1 MPRIEFIVQFDSKTK
16 QIKRICIFCGKDEY
30 NCEKCLDRDICN
42 EIYNAILNTKY
53 ATKLRK
59 KLKKSLID

>member
-16 QIKRICIFCGKDEY
+16 QIKRICIFCGKDWY
-30 NCEKCLDRDICN
+30 NCEKCPDRDICD